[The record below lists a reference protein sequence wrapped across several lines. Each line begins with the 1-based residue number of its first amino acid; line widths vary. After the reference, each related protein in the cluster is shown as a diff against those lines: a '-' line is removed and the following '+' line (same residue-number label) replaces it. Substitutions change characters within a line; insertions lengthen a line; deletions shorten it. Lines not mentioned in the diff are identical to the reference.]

1 MDSEGRFGIDSA
13 DMKVSIHTMYFLP
26 DFGSAPILINELAS
40 DLAARG
46 HDVEVVTTLPRQR
59 TPELKGLLFSRR
71 KMNGFVVKRFWTN
84 TTSHPI
90 GRLVAWNIYT
100 AGTILNALTLR
111 KGDVLF
117 LRTPPLQ
124 LGLTG
129 FLAAKLR
136 GVRVVLS
143 VQDIHPDLSIESG
156 ILRNRAAIRF
166 AQGLEKWVYGVSD
179 HILVIGDG
187 FLKNLLDKGVPRGK
201 MTVIP
206 NWVDTDFLR
215 PLPKD
220 NPVSRRYGLH
230 DRFVMMYSGTISISS
245 DRALEHILEAA
256 AALRGHKDVVFVI
269 VGEGLKKAE
278 LQKRAAE
285 LGTDNVRFLP
295 FQSYGDLPHLLASS
309 DVLLVP
315 LDKEK
320 SQMSVPSKLYNFL
333 AAGRP
338 VLGLAPPDSEVAA
351 LIRGTRSGDVVPP
364 DDVAGIGEA
373 VLRLKGDPDARRDM
387 ASNARRYVVGNFA
400 RKMTMDRYEALLA
413 TVAGVVDAS

>member
-1 MDSEGRFGIDSA
+1 MRI
-13 DMKVSIHTMYFLP
+13 SIHTMYFLP

-46 HDVEVVTTLPRQR
+46 CNVEVVTTIPRQR
-59 TPELKGLLFSRR
+59 PPDLKGLFYSRR
-71 KMNGFVVKRFWTN
+71 RENGFVVKRFWTN
-84 TTSHPI
+84 ATPHPI
-90 GRLVAWNIYT
+90 GRLIAWNIYT

-111 KGDVLF
+111 KGDILF

-129 FLAAKLR
+129 FLAAKFR
-136 GVRVVLS
+136 RVRVVLS

-156 ILRNRAAIRF
+156 ILRNRSAIRF
-166 AQGLEKWVYGVSD
+166 AQGLEKWVYRISD
-179 HILVIGDG
+179 HIIVIGEG
-187 FLKNLLDKGVPRGK
+187 FLKNLLDKGVPRDK
-201 MTVIP
+201 MSVIP
-206 NWVDTDFLR
+206 NWVDTDFLT

-220 NPVSRRYGLH
+220 NPVSRKYGLH
-230 DRFVMMYSGTISISS
+230 DKFVVMYSGTISISS
-245 DRALEHILEAA
+245 NRALERVLEAA
-256 AALRGHKDVVFVI
+256 ATLRDNNDVIFVI

-278 LQKRAAE
+278 LKKRAGE

-295 FQSYGDLPHLLASS
+295 FQPYEDLPRLLASS

-338 VLGLAPPDSEVAA
+338 VLGLAPPYSEVAA
-351 LIRGTRSGDVVPP
+351 LIRETRSGDVIPP

-373 VLRLKGDPDARRDM
+373 VLRLKGDPDARREL
-387 ASNARRYVVGNFA
+387 ASNARRYVVDNFS
-400 RKMTMDRYEALLA
+400 RKMIMNRYETLLA
-413 TVAGVVDAS
+413 SLV

>member
-1 MDSEGRFGIDSA
+1 MRI
-13 DMKVSIHTMYFLP
+13 SIHTMYFLP

-46 HDVEVVTTLPRQR
+46 HDVEVVTTIPRQR
-59 TPELKGLLFSRR
+59 PPEFKGLLFSRR

-84 TTSHPI
+84 ATPHPI

-100 AGTILNALTLR
+100 AGTILNALTLQ
-111 KGDVLF
+111 KGDILF

-136 GVRVVLS
+136 GVRVVLN

-156 ILRNRAAIRF
+156 ILRNHAAIRF
-166 AQGLEKWVYGVSD
+166 AQGLEKWVYRNSD
-179 HILVIGDG
+179 HIIVIGEG
-187 FLKNLLDKGVPRGK
+187 FLKNLLDKGVPGEK
-201 MTVIP
+201 LTVIP
-206 NWVDTDFLR
+206 NWVDTDFMK
-215 PLPKD
+215 PSSKD
-220 NPVSRRYGLH
+220 NPVSRKYGLH
-230 DRFVMMYSGTISISS
+230 DKFVVMYSGTISISS
-245 DRALEHILEAA
+245 NRALEYILEAA
-256 AALRGHKDVVFVI
+256 ATLKENKDVVFVI
-269 VGEGLKKAE
+269 VGEGLKKEE
-278 LQKRAAE
+278 LQKKADA

-295 FQSYGDLPHLLASS
+295 FQPYGDLPQLLASS

-315 LDKEK
+315 VDKEK

-351 LIRGTRSGDVVPP
+351 MIRGTRSGAVVPP

-373 VLRLKGDPDARRDM
+373 VFRLKGDPDTRREM
-387 ASNARRYVVGNFA
+387 ALNARRYVVDNFA
-400 RKMTMDRYEALLA
+400 RKTIMNRYETLLA
-413 TVAGVVDAS
+413 SVSGVESSP

>member
-1 MDSEGRFGIDSA
+1 MRI
-13 DMKVSIHTMYFLP
+13 SIHSMYFLP

-46 HDVEVVTTLPRQR
+46 HDVEVVTTIPRQR
-59 TPELKGLLFSRR
+59 PPELKGLLFSRR

-84 TTSHPI
+84 AAPHPMA
-90 GRLVAWNIYT
+90 RLVAWNIYT
-100 AGTILNALTLR
+100 AGTILNVLTLR
-111 KGDVLF
+111 SGDVLF

-136 GVRVVLS
+136 GVRVVLN

-156 ILRNRAAIRF
+156 ILRNPAAIRF
-166 AQGLEKWVYGVSD
+166 AQGLEKWVYRNSD
-179 HILVIGDG
+179 HIVVIGEG
-187 FLKNLLDKGVPRGK
+187 FLTNLLDKGVPGEK
-201 MTVIP
+201 LTVIP
-206 NWVDTDFLR
+206 NWVDTDFLQ
-215 PLPKD
+215 PSPKD
-220 NPVSRRYGLH
+220 NPVSRKYGLH
-230 DRFVMMYSGTISISS
+230 DKFVLMYSGTLSISS
-245 DRALEHILEAA
+245 NRALEHVLEAA
-256 AALRGHKDVVFVI
+256 AALRENKDVVFVI

-278 LQKRAAE
+278 LQKRAGA

-295 FQSYGDLPHLLASS
+295 FQPYEDLPRLLASS

-351 LIRGTRSGDVVPP
+351 LIQGTGCGDAVDP
-364 DDVAGIGEA
+364 DDIPGIGKA
-373 VLRLKGDPDARRDM
+373 VLRLKEDPGARREM
-387 ASNARRYVVGNFA
+387 GSNARRYVVDNFS
-400 RKMTMDRYEALLA
+400 RKMIMDRYESLLESL
-413 TVAGVVDAS
+413 AGGGNAS

>member
-1 MDSEGRFGIDSA
+1 MRI
-13 DMKVSIHTMYFLP
+13 SIHTMYFLP

-40 DLAARG
+40 DLATRG
-46 HDVEVVTTLPRQR
+46 HDIEVVTTVPRQR
-59 TPELKGLLFSRR
+59 PPELKGLFFSRR
-71 KMNGFVVKRFWTN
+71 RENGFVVKRFWTN
-84 TTSHPI
+84 AAPHPI
-90 GRLVAWNIYT
+90 ARLVAWNIYT

-111 KGDVLF
+111 KGDIIF

-136 GVRVVLS
+136 GVRVVLN

-166 AQGLEKWVYGVSD
+166 AQSLEKWVYRISD
-179 HILVIGDG
+179 HIVVIGDG
-187 FLKNLLDKGVPRGK
+187 FLKNLLDKGVPREK

-206 NWVDTDFLR
+206 NWVDTDFLK
-215 PLPKD
+215 PYPKD
-220 NPVSRRYGLH
+220 NPVSRRFGLH
-230 DRFVMMYSGTISISS
+230 DKFVMMYSGTISISS
-245 DRALEHILEAA
+245 NRALEHVLEAA
-256 AALRGHKDVVFVI
+256 AAMKNNKDVAFVI
-269 VGEGLKKAE
+269 VGEGLKKAG
-278 LQKRAAE
+278 LQKRAIE
-285 LGTDNVRFLP
+285 LRADNVRFLP
-295 FQSYGDLPHLLASS
+295 FQPYRDLPRLLASS

-351 LIRGTRSGDVVPP
+351 LIRGNRCGDVVPP
-364 DDVAGIGEA
+364 DDIAGIGEA
-373 VLRLKGDPDARRDM
+373 VLRLKADADARREM
-387 ASNARRYVVGNFA
+387 ASNARRYVVDNFA
-400 RKMTMDRYEALLA
+400 RTMIIDRYETLLES
-413 TVAGVVDAS
+413 VSGVESP

>member
-1 MDSEGRFGIDSA
+1 MRI
-13 DMKVSIHTMYFLP
+13 SIHTMYFLP

-40 DLAARG
+40 DLAAHG
-46 HDVEVVTTLPRQR
+46 HDVEVVTTIPRHR
-59 TPELKGLLFSRR
+59 TPEFKGLLFSRR
-71 KMNGFVVKRFWTN
+71 KMNGFLVKRFWTN
-84 TTSHPI
+84 ATPQPV
-90 GRLVAWNIYT
+90 GRLIAWNIYT

-111 KGDVLF
+111 KGDILF

-136 GVRVVLS
+136 GVRVVLN

-166 AQGLEKWVYGVSD
+166 AQGLEKWVYGISD
-179 HILVIGDG
+179 HIVVIGDG
-187 FLKNLLDKGVPRGK
+187 FLKNLLEKGVPRDK

-206 NWVDTDFLR
+206 NWVDTDFLK
-215 PLPKD
+215 PYPKD
-220 NPVSRRYGLH
+220 NPVSRRFGLH
-230 DRFVMMYSGTISISS
+230 DKFVMMYSGTISISS
-245 DRALEHILEAA
+245 NRALEYVLEAA
-256 AALRGHKDVVFVI
+256 VTMKRNPDVVFVI
-269 VGEGLKKAE
+269 VGEGLKKPE
-278 LQKRAAE
+278 LQRRAEE
-285 LGTDNVRFLP
+285 LGANNVRFLP
-295 FQSYGDLPHLLASS
+295 FQPYEDLPRLLASG

-351 LIRGTRSGDVVPP
+351 LIRGNRCGDVVPP
-364 DDVAGIGEA
+364 DDIAGIGEA
-373 VLRLKGDPDARRDM
+373 VLRLKGDPDTRREM
-387 ASNARRYVVGNFA
+387 ASNARRYAVDNFA
-400 RKMTMDRYEALLA
+400 RKMIMDRYETLLES
-413 TVAGVVDAS
+413 VSGVESPS

>member
-1 MDSEGRFGIDSA
+1 MRI
-13 DMKVSIHTMYFLP
+13 SIHTMYFLP

-40 DLAARG
+40 ELAARG
-46 HDVEVVTTLPRQR
+46 HDVEVVTTIPRR
-59 TPELKGLLFSRR
+59 RPPELKGLLFSRR

-84 TTSHPI
+84 ATPHPI

-136 GVRVVLS
+136 GVRVVLN

-166 AQGLEKWVYGVSD
+166 AQGLEKWVYGISD
-179 HILVIGDG
+179 HIIVIGGG
-187 FLKNLLDKGVPRGK
+187 FLKNLLDKGVPREK
-201 MTVIP
+201 LTVIP
-206 NWVDTDFLR
+206 NWVDTDFMK
-215 PLPKD
+215 PSSKD
-220 NPVSRRYGLH
+220 NPVSRKYGLH
-230 DRFVMMYSGTISISS
+230 DKFVVMYSGTISISS
-245 DRALEHILEAA
+245 NRALEYILEAA
-256 AALRGHKDVVFVI
+256 ATLKENKDVVFVI
-269 VGEGLKKAE
+269 VGEGLKKEE
-278 LQKRAAE
+278 LQKKADA

-295 FQSYGDLPHLLASS
+295 FQPYGDLPQLLASS

-315 LDKEK
+315 VDKEK

-351 LIRGTRSGDVVPP
+351 LIHGTRCGDVVAP
-364 DDVAGIGEA
+364 DDIPRIGEA
-373 VLRLKGDPDARRDM
+373 VLRLKGDPDMRREM
-387 ASNARRYVVGNFA
+387 ALNARRYVVDNFA
-400 RKMTMDRYEALLA
+400 RKMIMDRYEAVLEPFSM
-413 TVAGVVDAS
+413 VEFPS

>member
-1 MDSEGRFGIDSA
+1 
-13 DMKVSIHTMYFLP
+13 
-26 DFGSAPILINELAS
+26 
-40 DLAARG
+40 
-46 HDVEVVTTLPRQR
+46 
-59 TPELKGLLFSRR
+59 
-71 KMNGFVVKRFWTN
+71 MNGFFVKRFWTN
-84 TTSHPI
+84 ATPHPV

-100 AGTILNALTLR
+100 AWTILNALTFR
-111 KGDVLF
+111 KGDLLF

-136 GVRVVLS
+136 RVRVVLS

-166 AQGLEKWVYGVSD
+166 AQGLEKWVYGISD
-179 HILVIGDG
+179 HIIVIGDG
-187 FLKNLLDKGVPRGK
+187 FLKNLLDKGVPRDK

-206 NWVDTDFLR
+206 NWVDTDFLK
-215 PLPKD
+215 PYSKD
-220 NPVSRRYGLH
+220 NPVSRKYGLH
-230 DRFVMMYSGTISISS
+230 DKFVVMYSGTISISS
-245 DRALEHILEAA
+245 NRALEHVLEAA
-256 AALRGHKDVVFVI
+256 ATLREDKDVVFVI

-278 LQKRAAE
+278 LQKRAGE
-285 LGTDNVRFLP
+285 IGTDNVRFLP
-295 FQSYGDLPHLLASS
+295 FQPYEDLPRLLASS

-338 VLGLAPPDSEVAA
+338 ILGLAPPDSEVAA

-364 DDVAGIGEA
+364 DDVAGIREM
-373 VLRLKGDPDARRDM
+373 VLRMKGDPDACREM
-387 ASNARRYVVGNFA
+387 ASNARRYVVDNFA
-400 RKMTMDRYEALLA
+400 RKMITDRYEALLKS
-413 TVAGVVDAS
+413 VSGVEFPS

>member
-1 MDSEGRFGIDSA
+1 
-13 DMKVSIHTMYFLP
+13 MKISIHTMYFLP

-40 DLAARG
+40 DMAARG

-59 TPELKGLLFSRR
+59 TPELKGLFYSRR

-84 TTSHPI
+84 TAPHPI
-90 GRLVAWNIYT
+90 ARLVAWNIYT

-111 KGDVLF
+111 KRDILF

-136 GVRVVLS
+136 GVRVVLN

-156 ILRNRAAIRF
+156 ILRNPAAIRF
-166 AQGLEKWVYGVSD
+166 AQVLEKWVYGVSD
-179 HILVIGDG
+179 RIVVIGDG
-187 FLKNLLDKGVPRGK
+187 FLKNLLDKGVPREK
-201 MTVIP
+201 LTVIP
-206 NWVDTDFLR
+206 NWVDTDFLK

-220 NPVSRRYGLH
+220 NLVSRKYGLH
-230 DRFVMMYSGTISISS
+230 NKFVVMYSGTISISS
-245 DRALEHILEAA
+245 NRALEHVLEAA
-256 AALRGHKDVVFVI
+256 AMLKDNKDVIFVI

-278 LQKRAAE
+278 LQKRAGE

-295 FQSYGDLPHLLASS
+295 FQPYEDLPRLLASS

-338 VLGLAPPDSEVAA
+338 ILGLAPPDSEVGA
-351 LIRGTRSGDVVPP
+351 LIRGTRCGDVVPP
-364 DDVAGIGEA
+364 DDVPRIGEA
-373 VLRLKGDPDARRDM
+373 MLRLKGDPDARRDM
-387 ASNARRYVVGNFA
+387 ASNARRYAVDHFS
-400 RKMTMDRYEALLA
+400 RKMIMDRYEALLA
-413 TVAGVVDAS
+413 TVTGVGDAS

>member
-1 MDSEGRFGIDSA
+1 MRI
-13 DMKVSIHTMYFLP
+13 SIHTMYFLP

-46 HDVEVVTTLPRQR
+46 HNVEVVTTIPRQR
-59 TPELKGLLFSRR
+59 PPELKGLFYSRR
-71 KMNGFVVKRFWTN
+71 RENGFVVKRFWTN
-84 TTSHPI
+84 AAPHPI
-90 GRLVAWNIYT
+90 ARLIAWNIYT

-111 KGDVLF
+111 KADILL
-117 LRTPPLQ
+117 LRTPPHQ

-136 GVRVVLS
+136 RVRVVLS

-166 AQGLEKWVYGVSD
+166 AQGLEKWVYRISD
-179 HILVIGDG
+179 HIVVIGEG
-187 FLKNLLDKGVPRGK
+187 FLKNLLDKGVPRDK

-206 NWVDTDFLR
+206 NWVDTDFLK
-215 PLPKD
+215 PYSKD
-220 NPVSRRYGLH
+220 NPVFRRYGLH
-230 DRFVMMYSGTISISS
+230 DKFVVMYSGTISISS
-245 DRALEHILEAA
+245 NRALKHVLEAA
-256 AALRGHKDVVFVI
+256 AMLRDNKDVIFVI
-269 VGEGLKKAE
+269 VGEGLKKAQ
-278 LQKRAAE
+278 LQKKAGE

-295 FQSYGDLPHLLASS
+295 FQPYEDLPRLLASS

-351 LIRGTRSGDVVPP
+351 MIRGTRSGAVVPP

-373 VLRLKGDPDARRDM
+373 VLRLKGAPDTRREM
-387 ASNARRYVVGNFA
+387 ASNARRYVVDNFS
-400 RKMTMDRYEALLA
+400 RKMIIDRYEALLA
-413 TVAGVVDAS
+413 SVSGVESSS

>member
-1 MDSEGRFGIDSA
+1 
-13 DMKVSIHTMYFLP
+13 MKISIHTMYFLP

-40 DLAARG
+40 DLVARG
-46 HDVEVVTTLPRQR
+46 HDVEVVTTIPRQR
-59 TPELKGLLFSRR
+59 PPELKGLLFSRR
-71 KMNGFVVKRFWTN
+71 RENGFLVKRFWTN
-84 TTSHPI
+84 AAPHPVA
-90 GRLVAWNIYT
+90 RFVAWNIYT
-100 AGTILNALTLR
+100 AWTILNALTLR
-111 KGDVLF
+111 RGDIIF

-124 LGLTG
+124 LGITG

-166 AQGLEKWVYGVSD
+166 AQGLEKWVYGISD
-179 HILVIGDG
+179 HIIVIGEG
-187 FLKNLLDKGVPRGK
+187 FLKNLLDKGVPRE
-201 MTVIP
+201 TLSVIP
-206 NWVDTDFLR
+206 NWVDTDFLK

-220 NPVSRRYGLH
+220 NPVSWKYGLH
-230 DRFVMMYSGTISISS
+230 DKFVVMYSGTISISS
-245 DRALEHILEAA
+245 NRALEHVLEAA
-256 AALRGHKDVVFVI
+256 ATLRDNRDVIFVI

-278 LQKRAAE
+278 LQKRARE

-295 FQSYGDLPHLLASS
+295 FQPYGDLPHLLASS

-338 VLGLAPPDSEVAA
+338 ILGLAPPDSEVAV
-351 LIRGTRSGDVVPP
+351 LIRGTRCGDVVPP
-364 DDVAGIGEA
+364 DDVAGIKEA
-373 VLRLKGDPDARRDM
+373 VLRLKGDPDARRIM
-387 ASNARRYVVGNFA
+387 ASNARRYVVDNFA
-400 RKMTMDRYEALLA
+400 RKMIMDRYEALLA
-413 TVAGVVDAS
+413 TVTGVEFPS

>member
-1 MDSEGRFGIDSA
+1 
-13 DMKVSIHTMYFLP
+13 MKIFIHTMYFLP

-46 HDVEVVTTLPRQR
+46 HDVEVVTTIPRR
-59 TPELKGLLFSRR
+59 RPPELKGLLFSRR

-84 TTSHPI
+84 ATPHPI

-100 AGTILNALTLR
+100 AGTILNALTFR

-136 GVRVVLS
+136 GVRVVLN

-156 ILRNRAAIRF
+156 ILRNRVAIRF

-179 HILVIGDG
+179 HIIVIGEG
-187 FLKNLLDKGVPRGK
+187 FLKNLLDKGVPREK
-201 MTVIP
+201 LSVIP
-206 NWVDTDFLR
+206 NWVDTDFLK
-215 PLPKD
+215 PFSKD
-220 NPVSRRYGLH
+220 NPVSRKYGLH
-230 DRFVMMYSGTISISS
+230 DKFVMMYSGTISISS
-245 DRALEHILEAA
+245 NRALEKVLEAA
-256 AALRGHKDVVFVI
+256 AVLREDKNVVFVI
-269 VGEGLKKAE
+269 VGEGLKGAE
-278 LQKRAAE
+278 LQKKADE

-295 FQSYGDLPHLLASS
+295 FQPYEDLPRLLASS

-351 LIRGTRSGDVVPP
+351 LIRGTRCGDVVSP
-364 DDVAGIGEA
+364 DDVAGIREM
-373 VLRLKGDPDARRDM
+373 VLRMKGDPNACRQM
-387 ASNARRYVVGNFA
+387 ASNARRYVVDNFA
-400 RKMTMDRYEALLA
+400 RKMITDRYEALLESLS
-413 TVAGVVDAS
+413 GVESSS

>member
-1 MDSEGRFGIDSA
+1 
-13 DMKVSIHTMYFLP
+13 MKIFIHTMYFLP

-40 DLAARG
+40 DMAAKG

-84 TTSHPI
+84 TAPHPI
-90 GRLVAWNIYT
+90 ARLAAWNIFT
-100 AGTILNALTLR
+100 AGTILNALTFK
-111 KGDVLF
+111 KGNILF

-136 GVRVVLS
+136 GVLVVLN

-156 ILRNRAAIRF
+156 ILRNRTAIRF
-166 AQGLEKWVYGVSD
+166 AQGLEKWVYRISD
-179 HILVIGDG
+179 HIIVIGDG
-187 FLKNLLDKGVPRGK
+187 FLKNLLDKGVPRK
-201 MTVIP
+201 KLSIIP

-215 PLPKD
+215 PFSKD
-220 NPVSRRYGLH
+220 NPVSRKYGLH
-230 DRFVMMYSGTISISS
+230 DKFVMMYSGTISISS
-245 DRALEHILEAA
+245 NRALEKVLEAA
-256 AALRGHKDVVFVI
+256 VSLREDKDIVFVI
-269 VGEGLKKAE
+269 VGEGLKRAE
-278 LQKRAAE
+278 LQKRADE
-285 LGTDNVRFLP
+285 FGTDNVRFLP
-295 FQSYGDLPHLLASS
+295 FQPYEDLPRLLASS

-351 LIRGTRSGDVVPP
+351 LIRGTRCGEVVPP
-364 DDVAGIGEA
+364 DDIAGIRET
-373 VLRLKGDPDARRDM
+373 VLRMKANPDACREM
-387 ASNARRYVVGNFA
+387 ASNARRYVVDNFA
-400 RKMTMDRYEALLA
+400 RKMITDRYEALLESFSR
-413 TVAGVVDAS
+413 VEFPS